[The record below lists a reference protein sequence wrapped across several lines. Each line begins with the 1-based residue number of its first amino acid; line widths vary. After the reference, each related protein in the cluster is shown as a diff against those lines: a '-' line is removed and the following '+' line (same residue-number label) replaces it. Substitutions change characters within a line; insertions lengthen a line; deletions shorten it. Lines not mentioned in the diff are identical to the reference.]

1 MFHPIFAL
9 VLVFS
14 FFTISSG
21 QPLPSGRQAT
31 VEDARMEQRILANIR
46 PLLIQLSSCEA
57 SAEKLHKADKT
68 SGVLSATIQN
78 LTKRIEAIEKS
89 ITSLCRGD
97 YLVSFGN
104 LESNASVHVFED
116 QCSNFL
122 MTYTNRT
129 DAQAFCQFAGAS
141 LMTDSS
147 RELLTLIIKTISD
160 LFG

>member
-89 ITSLCRGD
+89 ITSLCRG
-97 YLVSFGN
+97 N